1 MEMKQTQRGTG
12 LYSKHG
18 PVSPLEKIQ
27 TGQPD
32 EGSHVQTMDT

>member
-1 MEMKQTQRGTG
+1 MEAKQTQGGTG

-18 PVSPLEKIQ
+18 PFSPLEKIQ

-32 EGSHVQTMDT
+32 EGSHVGAMDT